1 MNERDLKNRTT
12 QQSNAARTARR
23 ARAALRAPH
32 TATGQIVELHGDKP
46 AKRLY
51 AAFAKYNT
59 RFFGGALGSPLVLIT
74 QAKSARTWGDFVA
87 RDVHGLESRI
97 RIAPKAVARG
107 DLFAADVLLHEMV
120 HAWQEEIAKDGEQ
133 SYRGH
138 GPLFAAECTRI
149 GALLKLPP
157 VGVKGRDG
165 LPDCKAWPMCV
176 RPAGYYPE
184 PFKAAKRK
192 AKAETD
198 GGTGESDGEGET
210 GDLPDADRAIVARLC
225 KQLAQLSESNR
236 RALALLGWV
245 WLPPRASFEQE
256 PEECEDNDCSGCAWC
271 DREANSNPNYWG
283 GGKHE

>member
-1 MNERDLKNRTT
+1 MNERDLPKSSFKKT
-12 QQSNAARTARR
+12 AAARR

-32 TATGQIVELHGDKP
+32 AATGQLVELHGEKP

-51 AAFAKYNT
+51 AAFAKYNA

-74 QAKSARTWGDFVA
+74 QAQSARTWGDYIA

-120 HAWQEEIAKDGEQ
+120 HAWQEEIAKDGEK

-184 PFKAAKRK
+184 EYKAPTRK
-192 AKAETD
+192 AKPETD
-198 GGTGESDGEGET
+198 GGGASDGDGES
-210 GDLPDADRAIVARLC
+210 GDLSNADAALVARVC
-225 KQLAQLSESNR
+225 KQLALLSERNR
-236 RALALLGWV
+236 RALARLGWV
-245 WLPPRASFEQE
+245 ISQQAQAE
-256 PEECEDNDCSGCAWC
+256 PEECEDNDCTGCPWC
-271 DREANSNPNYWG
+271 DYQARKQA
-283 GGKHE
+283 